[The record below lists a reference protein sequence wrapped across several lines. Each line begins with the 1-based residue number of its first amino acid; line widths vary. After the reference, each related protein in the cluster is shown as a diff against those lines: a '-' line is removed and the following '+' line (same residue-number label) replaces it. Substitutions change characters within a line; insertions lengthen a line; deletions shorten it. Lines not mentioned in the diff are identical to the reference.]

1 MILIDHYPVKTEKI
15 VPLMRPIID
24 NLEQILDSGEEKHDE
39 DENAYFD
46 IFLQRMQILPLN
58 TFYQG

>member
-1 MILIDHYPVKTEKI
+1 
-15 VPLMRPIID
+15 MRPIID
-24 NLEQILDSGEEKHDE
+24 NLEQILDSGEEKHYE

-46 IFLQRMQILPLN
+46 SFLQRMQLIPLN